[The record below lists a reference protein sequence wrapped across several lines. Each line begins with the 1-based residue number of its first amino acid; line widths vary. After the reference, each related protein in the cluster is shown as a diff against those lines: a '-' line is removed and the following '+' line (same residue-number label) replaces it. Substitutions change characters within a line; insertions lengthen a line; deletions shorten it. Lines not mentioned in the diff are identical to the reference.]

1 MVFLVVFAALQG
13 QGVRQDVLCVL
24 VSGWVLLGEG
34 TREGA
39 GGLHGKSTTL
49 KEVPV
54 VTNKFYHAY
63 NFKRLVKCETFPN
76 KCLTG

>member
-1 MVFLVVFAALQG
+1 MVFLVVFTTLQG
-13 QGVRQDVLCVL
+13 QGVRQETLHVL

-49 KEVPV
+49 QEVPRGY
-54 VTNKFYHAY
+54 TQI
-63 NFKRLVKCETFPN
+63 LP
-76 KCLTG
+76 CLSF